1 MQKTFSIKT
10 LGCKLNQYESSS
22 MAGQFLEKGWVTKP
36 FGESVDLVIINTC
49 TVTNKSDKKCRN
61 YIRQGALFSK
71 IGKVLV
77 TGCMSERD
85 ADYVNNMSEVFAV
98 VKNSDKDKINSI
110 INNYYDGIFFPE
122 DKIKIKTNITNDSL
136 IDKFTKRE
144 EYPLPFYRTRG
155 LLKVQDGCDGECSYC
170 IVPSVRGLPVSRDF
184 NEILNHAK
192 KLIDAGCPELIL
204 TGITIGKYN
213 SDNKNLSDLVKEI
226 IKINGGFR
234 LRITSIEPNH
244 VSDEL
249 INCLASD
256 KVCPHIHIPLQ
267 SGSDRIL
274 SLMKRHY
281 LIRDYLGVIEK
292 IKNKN
297 NDISIG
303 TDVIVGFPGES
314 EEDFS
319 LTLKAVETAQ
329 FSYVHQFTF
338 SSRSGTPASRMR
350 GCSLKEIADRSI
362 RLREFSDLIG
372 FNYRKKFLGKNLASV
387 IEKNK
392 TANGY
397 KAVSS
402 NYIKMDIKNSLLNND
417 KIGII
422 TDVRLETLEMD
433 RAIGV
438 V

>member
-10 LGCKLNQYESSS
+10 LGCKLNQYESSL

-110 INNYYDGIFFPE
+110 INNYYNGIFFPE
-122 DKIKIKTNITNDSL
+122 DKTKIKTNITNDIL
-136 IDKFTKRE
+136 IDKFKKRE

-170 IVPSVRGLPVSRDF
+170 IVPAVRGLPVSRDF
-184 NEILNHAK
+184 TEILNHAK

-213 SDNKNLSDLVKEI
+213 SNNKNLSDLVKEI
-226 IKINGGFR
+226 IKINGSFR
-234 LRITSIEPNH
+234 LRISSIEPNH

-249 INCLASD
+249 ISYLASD

-274 SLMKRHY
+274 GLMKRHY
-281 LIRDYLGVIEK
+281 LIKDYLRVIEK
-292 IKNKN
+292 ITNKN
-297 NDISIG
+297 NEISIG
-303 TDVIVGFPGES
+303 TDIIIGFPGES

-319 LTLKAVETAQ
+319 LTLKAVESAQ

-338 SSRSGTPASRMR
+338 SPRSGTQASLMR
-350 GCSLKEIADRSI
+350 GCSLEEISDRSK
-362 RLREFSDLIG
+362 RLRGLSGMIG
-372 FNYRKKFLGKNLASV
+372 LNYRKKFLGKNLPSV

-392 TANGY
+392 INSGFR
-397 KAVSS
+397 AVSS
-402 NYIKMDIKNSLLNND
+402 NYIKMDIKNSLLNNN

-422 TDVRLETLEMD
+422 TNVRLEAVEIDKT
-433 RAIGV
+433 IGV